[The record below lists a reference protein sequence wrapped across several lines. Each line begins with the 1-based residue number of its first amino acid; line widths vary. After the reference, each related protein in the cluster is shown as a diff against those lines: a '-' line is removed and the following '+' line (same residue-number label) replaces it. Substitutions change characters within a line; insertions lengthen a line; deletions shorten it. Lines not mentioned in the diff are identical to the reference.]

1 LSQQNID
8 LVRAAY
14 EAFGRGDIPGVFDTM
29 VDDVEFVLAENS
41 VYDRGTPYRGK
52 DDVGENIFARMG
64 AEWDGF
70 TIVLEALHDAGDVVV
85 MQGRY
90 RGTYKATGRQSNVQ
104 VVHIWTVRD
113 GKLVRMQ
120 QYADT
125 AAMREIAGRTA
136 SIAASSQA

>member
-1 LSQQNID
+1 MSRENVD

-14 EAFGRGDIPGVFDTM
+14 EAFDRGDIAGIFETM
-29 VDDVEFVLAENS
+29 HDDIQFVLAENS
-41 VYDRGTPYRGK
+41 VYDRGTPYSGK
-52 DDVGENIFARMG
+52 PDVGANIFGRIA

-70 TIVLEALHDAGDVVV
+70 SIVREALHDAGDVVV

-90 RGTYKATGRQSNVQ
+90 RGTYKPTGRRSNLQ

-113 GKLVRMQ
+113 GKLIQMQ

-125 AAMREIAGRTA
+125 AAMRELAGQTA
-136 SIAASSQA
+136 SLAASSQA

>member
-1 LSQQNID
+1 LSQQNIE

-14 EAFGRGDIPGVFDTM
+14 EAFSRGDIPGVFDTM
-29 VDDVEFVLAENS
+29 DDDVQFVLAENS
-41 VYDRGTPYRGK
+41 LYDRGTPYCGK
-52 DDVGENIFARMG
+52 ADIGGNMFARIG

-70 TIVLEALHDAGDVVV
+70 TIVIEALHDAGDVVV

-104 VVHIWTVRD
+104 VVHIWTIRD

-125 AAMREIAGRTA
+125 AAMREIAGQTA
-136 SIAASSQA
+136 SAAASSRP